1 MLARNET
8 IFKWALY
15 AAATALCFFVQGA
28 FLQRITLWG
37 VIPFVYPVLAAV
49 PATRENPR
57 PATVYALVVGV
68 VCDLLL
74 PEAIPCFYTIIF
86 PLIGLCAALISK
98 SWLPAGYLCS
108 FVTSALG
115 FLMTGMFHCLL
126 LWLQGKGA
134 WGAGLSVSLR
144 ELVISAVLTV
154 PVTRLFYAVYRR
166 THFDD

>member
-28 FLQRITLWG
+28 LLQRITLWG
-37 VIPFVYPVLAAV
+37 VIPFIYPVLAAV

-74 PEAIPCFYTIIF
+74 PEIIP
-86 PLIGLCAALISK
+86 
-98 SWLPAGYLCS
+98 
-108 FVTSALG
+108 
-115 FLMTGMFHCLL
+115 TGSSCPM
-126 LWLQGKGA
+126 A
-134 WGAGLSVSLR
+134 
-144 ELVISAVLTV
+144 
-154 PVTRLFYAVYRR
+154 
-166 THFDD
+166 